1 MESVWD
7 SVKPAE
13 ASSAAMLT
21 IIPAIAQEITIH
33 RRITT
38 DQFPR
43 GKTVKSAG
51 EQSNVSRAWIFRHYG
66 LFLFWGLWYDLK
78 VMAGM
83 IIAVS
88 SELEEC
94 ENVNVPETEE
104 YLTA

>member
-1 MESVWD
+1 MIAEPFPGKAAPNPLPD
-7 SVKPAE
+7 SRY
-13 ASSAAMLT
+13 T
-21 IIPAIAQEITIH
+21 Q
-33 RRITT
+33 
-38 DQFPR
+38 
-43 GKTVKSAG
+43 
-51 EQSNVSRAWIFRHYG
+51 QSMRFGICGV
-66 LFLFWGLWYDLK
+66 FLFWGLWYDLK